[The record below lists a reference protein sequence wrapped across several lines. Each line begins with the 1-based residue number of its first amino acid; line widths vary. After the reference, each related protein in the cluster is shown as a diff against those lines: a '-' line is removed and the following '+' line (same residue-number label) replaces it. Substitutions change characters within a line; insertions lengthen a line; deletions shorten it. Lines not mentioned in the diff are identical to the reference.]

1 MQTKYTG
8 IRADR
13 PIIPHVVKKDLIPA
27 LSMGNLVLS
36 KPRTAAD

>member
-27 LSMGNLVLS
+27 LSMS
-36 KPRTAAD
+36 KPNNPQATNIR